1 MWHLKGRK
9 AKDEAVPIYEYD
21 CQSCHRRVSML
32 IRSLASTGAPRCP
45 RCGSGELTRLMSR
58 FATPKSEDAR
68 LEAAADPSQFGDLDE
83 NDPGSV
89 ARFVKRMGEEM
100 GEDLGDDLDAAMDE
114 AASDDGGGDMDDFGG
129 TGEASLS
136 GSGSDDEG

>member
-1 MWHLKGRK
+1 
-9 AKDEAVPIYEYD
+9 
-21 CQSCHRRVSML
+21 
-32 IRSLASTGAPRCP
+32 
-45 RCGSGELTRLMSR
+45 MSR

-114 AASDDGGGDMDDFGG
+114 ASGSGDDGADMGAFGGGDSGG
-129 TGEASLS
+129 GETSLTDA
-136 GSGSDDEG
+136 GSGDEG

>member
-1 MWHLKGRK
+1 M
-9 AKDEAVPIYEYD
+9 PIYEYD
-21 CQSCHRRVSML
+21 CQGCRRRVSL
-32 IRSLASTGAPRCP
+32 LVRSLASTEAPRCP
-45 RCGSGELTRLMSR
+45 RCDSAELHRLMSR

-114 AASDDGGGDMDDFGG
+114 ASGDAGADMGEFGGGDFGG
-129 TGEASLS
+129 SQTSLTDA
-136 GSGSDDEG
+136 GSGDEG